1 MRLKIAVLAG
11 DGIGPEV
18 TREATNILHAVAE
31 LGGHHFPFV
40 PGLIGGIAITETG
53 SPLPTATL
61 DACLESDA
69 VLLGAVGDNKFNDLP
84 PDKRPEAGLLQIRQ
98 ALGGFAN
105 LRPSIGY
112 PALAENSPL
121 RPEVTKDVD
130 ILFVRELLGGLYF
143 GAPRWWNKEAETAI
157 NTMVYTKAE
166 VVRVAKVAFELASKR
181 KKKVTS
187 VDKANV
193 LEVSQLWRATVT
205 EVAKEFPAVTLEH
218 QLVDSMAMHLMN
230 IPRNFDV
237 VLTENLF
244 GDILSDEA
252 AVITGSL
259 GMLPSATIGGTVNLY
274 EPVHGS
280 APDIAGT
287 GKANPLGAILTAAM
301 VLRHS
306 AGLERDANAIEAAVV
321 KVLDAGHRTAD
332 IARGNA
338 VGQHLVSTTEM
349 GKLVHQ
355 ALAQSIDQRQA
366 MHAVKP
372 RRANAHH
379 RFTTSISMN
388 NKSGL
393 KTAFDLIACDR
404 CKSVLSLCS
413 CLYCA
418 SI

>member
-1 MRLKIAVLAG
+1 MHLKIAILAG

-18 TREATNILHAVAE
+18 TNEAVSILHAVAE
-31 LGGHHFPFV
+31 AGGHEFSFV
-40 PGLIGGIAITETG
+40 PLLIGGIAISETG
-53 SPLPTATL
+53 SPLPQATT

-69 VLLGAVGDNKFNDLP
+69 VLLGAVGDNKFNALS

-143 GAPRWWNKEAETAI
+143 GQPRWWNKETETAI

-166 VVRVAKVAFELASKR
+166 VVRVAKVAFELAAKR

-205 EVAKEFPAVTLEH
+205 EVAKDYPEVTLEH
-218 QLVDSMAMHLMN
+218 QLVDSMAMHIMN
-230 IPRNFDV
+230 TPRYFDV

-252 AVITGSL
+252 GVITGSL
-259 GMLPSATIGGTVNLY
+259 GMLPSATIGGKVNLY

-306 AGLERDANAIEAAVV
+306 AGLEAEAKAIEAAVAT
-321 KVLDAGHRTAD
+321 VLEAGNRTAD
-332 IARGNA
+332 IARGGA
-338 VGQHLVSTTEM
+338 AGQRLVATTEM
-349 GKLVHQ
+349 GKLVKA
-355 ALAQSIDQRQA
+355 ALS
-366 MHAVKP
+366 
-372 RRANAHH
+372 
-379 RFTTSISMN
+379 F
-388 NKSGL
+388 
-393 KTAFDLIACDR
+393 
-404 CKSVLSLCS
+404 
-413 CLYCA
+413 
-418 SI
+418 

>member
-18 TREATNILHAVAE
+18 TQQATNILRAVAE
-31 LGGHHFPFV
+31 FGGHDFTFV
-40 PGLIGGIAITETG
+40 EGLIGGVAITEHG

-61 DACLESDA
+61 DVALDSDA
-69 VLLGAVGDNKFNDLP
+69 VLLGAVGDNKFNALT
-84 PDKRPEAGLLQIRQ
+84 PDKRPEAGLLQLRQ

-105 LRPSIGY
+105 LRPSIAY
-112 PALAENSPL
+112 TALSASSPL

-143 GAPRWWNKEAETAI
+143 GQPRWWDRETNESI
-157 NTMVYTKAE
+157 NTMRYTRDE
-166 VVRVAKVAFELASKR
+166 IVRVTRVAFELAAKR
-181 KKKVTS
+181 RKKVTS

-205 EVAKEFPAVTLEH
+205 EIAKDYPEVTLEH
-218 QLVDSMAMHLMN
+218 QLVDSMAMHIMN
-230 IPRNFDV
+230 TPRNFDV

-252 AVITGSL
+252 GVITGSL
-259 GMLPSATIGGTVNLY
+259 GMLPSATIGGAVNLY

-301 VLRHS
+301 ILRHS
-306 AGLERDANAIEAAVV
+306 ANLEQDAKAVESAV
-321 KVLDAGHRTAD
+321 HKVLNAGYRTAD
-332 IARGNA
+332 IARGQEP
-338 VGQHLVSTTEM
+338 GQTPVTTQEM

-355 ALAQSIDQRQA
+355 ALAESIDRRQA
-366 MHAVKP
+366 MHAV
-372 RRANAHH
+372 
-379 RFTTSISMN
+379 
-388 NKSGL
+388 
-393 KTAFDLIACDR
+393 
-404 CKSVLSLCS
+404 
-413 CLYCA
+413 
-418 SI
+418 

>member
-18 TREATNILHAVAE
+18 TREATNILRAVAE
-31 LGGHHFPFV
+31 LGGHDFTFV
-40 PGLIGGIAITETG
+40 EGLIGGIAITETG

-61 DACLESDA
+61 DAALECDA
-69 VLLGAVGDNKFNDLP
+69 VLLGAVGDNKFNALP

-105 LRPSIGY
+105 LRPSIAY
-112 PALAENSPL
+112 AALAESSPL

-143 GAPRWWNKEAETAI
+143 GAPRWWNKEPASGEQEEAI
-157 NTMVYTKAE
+157 NTMRYTKSE
-166 VVRVAKVAFELASKR
+166 VVRVARIAFELAGKR
-181 KKKVTS
+181 RQKVTS

-205 EVAKEFPAVTLEH
+205 EVAKDYPNVTLEH
-218 QLVDSMAMHLMN
+218 QLVDSMAMHIMN

-252 AVITGSL
+252 GVITGSL
-259 GMLPSATIGGTVNLY
+259 GMLPSATIGGAVNLY

-306 AGLERDANAIEAAVV
+306 ANLDQDAKAVEQAV
-321 KVLDAGHRTAD
+321 HKVLNAGYRTAD
-332 IARGNA
+332 IARGQQA
-338 VGQHLVSTTEM
+338 GQTPVSTQEM

-355 ALAQSIDQRQA
+355 ALAESIDRRQA
-366 MHAVKP
+366 MHAV
-372 RRANAHH
+372 
-379 RFTTSISMN
+379 
-388 NKSGL
+388 
-393 KTAFDLIACDR
+393 
-404 CKSVLSLCS
+404 
-413 CLYCA
+413 
-418 SI
+418 

>member
-18 TREATNILHAVAE
+18 THQATNILRAVAE
-31 LGGHHFPFV
+31 LGGHEFTFV
-40 PGLIGGIAITETG
+40 EGLIGGIAITETG

-61 DACLESDA
+61 DAALECDA
-69 VLLGAVGDNKFNDLP
+69 VLLGAVGDNKFNALP

-105 LRPSIGY
+105 LRPSIAY
-112 PALAENSPL
+112 TALSESSPL

-143 GAPRWWNKEAETAI
+143 GAPRWWDRESNEAI
-157 NTMVYTKAE
+157 NTMRYTRDE
-166 VVRVAKVAFELASKR
+166 IVRVARVAFELASNR
-181 KKKVTS
+181 RQKVTS

-205 EVAKEFPAVTLEH
+205 EVAKDYPSVTLEH
-218 QLVDSMAMHLMN
+218 QLVDSMAMHIMN

-252 AVITGSL
+252 GVITGSL
-259 GMLPSATIGGTVNLY
+259 GMLPSATIGGAVNLY

-306 AGLERDANAIEAAVV
+306 ANLEQDARAVELAV
-321 KVLDAGHRTAD
+321 NKVLNAGYRTAD
-332 IARGNA
+332 IARGQQP
-338 VGQHLVSTTEM
+338 GQTPVSTQEM

-355 ALAQSIDQRQA
+355 ALAESIDRRQA
-366 MHAVKP
+366 MHAV
-372 RRANAHH
+372 
-379 RFTTSISMN
+379 
-388 NKSGL
+388 
-393 KTAFDLIACDR
+393 
-404 CKSVLSLCS
+404 
-413 CLYCA
+413 
-418 SI
+418 

>member
-18 TREATNILHAVAE
+18 TREATNILRAVAE
-31 LGGHHFPFV
+31 LGGHEFIFV
-40 PGLIGGIAITETG
+40 EGLIGGIAITETG

-61 DACLESDA
+61 DAALECDA
-69 VLLGAVGDNKFNDLP
+69 VLLGAVGDNKFNALP

-105 LRPSIGY
+105 LRPSIAY
-112 PALAENSPL
+112 AALAESSPL
-121 RPEVTKDVD
+121 RPEVTKDAD

-143 GAPRWWNKEAETAI
+143 GAPRWWNKEPASGEQEEAI
-157 NTMVYTKAE
+157 NTMRYTKSE
-166 VVRVAKVAFELASKR
+166 VVRVARIAFELAGKR
-181 KKKVTS
+181 RQKVTS

-205 EVAKEFPAVTLEH
+205 EVAKDYPNITLEH
-218 QLVDSMAMHLMN
+218 QLVDSMAMHIMN

-252 AVITGSL
+252 GVITGSL
-259 GMLPSATIGGTVNLY
+259 GMLPSATIGGAVNLY

-306 AGLERDANAIEAAVV
+306 ANLEQDAKAVEQAV
-321 KVLDAGHRTAD
+321 HKVLNAGYRTAD
-332 IARGNA
+332 IARGQQT
-338 VGQHLVSTTEM
+338 GQTPVTTQEM

-355 ALAQSIDQRQA
+355 ALAESIDRRQA
-366 MHAVKP
+366 MHAV
-372 RRANAHH
+372 
-379 RFTTSISMN
+379 
-388 NKSGL
+388 
-393 KTAFDLIACDR
+393 
-404 CKSVLSLCS
+404 
-413 CLYCA
+413 
-418 SI
+418 

>member
-1 MRLKIAVLAG
+1 MKLKIAVLAG

-18 TREATNILHAVAE
+18 TGEATEILRAVAN
-31 LGGHHFPFV
+31 LGGHDFTFES
-40 PGLIGGIAITETG
+40 GLIGGVAITETG
-53 SPLPTATL
+53 SPLPPATL
-61 DACLESDA
+61 DLALDSDA
-69 VLLGAVGDNKFNDLP
+69 VFLGAVGDNKFAALS

-105 LRPSIGY
+105 LRPSVAY
-112 PALAENSPL
+112 AALAGNSPL
-121 RPEVTKDVD
+121 RPEVTEGAD

-143 GAPRWWNKEAETAI
+143 GAPRWWDKTSSANGGGEAI
-157 NTMVYTKAE
+157 NTMRYTRDE
-166 VVRVAKVAFELASKR
+166 VVRVARIAFELADKR
-181 KKKVTS
+181 RKKVTS

-205 EVAKEFPAVTLEH
+205 EIAKDYPGVTLEH

-259 GMLPSATIGGTVNLY
+259 GMLPSATIGGAVNLY

-306 AGLERDANAIEAAVV
+306 GGLEAEAAAIEAAVQR
-321 KVLDAGHRTAD
+321 VLSEGYRTAD
-332 IARGNA
+332 LARVSVDGPA
-338 VGQHLVSTTEM
+338 QPVVSTRQM
-349 GKLVHQ
+349 GKLVQQ
-355 ALAQSIDQRQA
+355 ALTEATDRQQSL
-366 MHAVKP
+366 HAV
-372 RRANAHH
+372 
-379 RFTTSISMN
+379 
-388 NKSGL
+388 
-393 KTAFDLIACDR
+393 
-404 CKSVLSLCS
+404 
-413 CLYCA
+413 
-418 SI
+418 

>member
-18 TREATNILHAVAE
+18 TREATNILSAVAE
-31 LGGHHFPFV
+31 FGGHDFTFV
-40 PGLIGGIAITETG
+40 EGLIGGIAITETG

-61 DACLESDA
+61 DAALECDA
-69 VLLGAVGDNKFNDLP
+69 VLLGAVGDNKFNSLP

-105 LRPSIGY
+105 LRPSVAY
-112 PALAENSPL
+112 AALADSSPL
-121 RPEVTKDVD
+121 RPEVTKDAD

-143 GAPRWWNKEAETAI
+143 GAPRSWNKETGEAI
-157 NTMVYTKAE
+157 NTMRYTKGE
-166 VVRVAKVAFELASKR
+166 VVRVARIAFELAGKR
-181 KKKVTS
+181 RSKVTS

-205 EVAKEFPAVTLEH
+205 EVAKDYPDVTLEH
-218 QLVDSMAMHLMN
+218 QLVDSMAMHIMN

-252 AVITGSL
+252 GVITGSL
-259 GMLPSATIGGTVNLY
+259 GMLPSATIGGQVNLY

-306 AGLERDANAIEAAVV
+306 ANLEQDAKAVEQAV
-321 KVLDAGHRTAD
+321 HKVLEAGYRTAD
-332 IARGNA
+332 IARGQQP
-338 VGQHLVSTTEM
+338 GQTPVTTHEM

-355 ALAQSIDQRQA
+355 ALAESIDRRQA
-366 MHAVKP
+366 MHAV
-372 RRANAHH
+372 
-379 RFTTSISMN
+379 
-388 NKSGL
+388 
-393 KTAFDLIACDR
+393 
-404 CKSVLSLCS
+404 
-413 CLYCA
+413 
-418 SI
+418 

>member
-31 LGGHHFPFV
+31 LGGHEFLFV
-40 PGLIGGIAITETG
+40 PGLIGGIAIIETG

-61 DACLESDA
+61 DVALECDA
-69 VLLGAVGDNKFNDLP
+69 VLLGAVGDNKFNALP

-105 LRPSIGY
+105 LRPSIAY
-112 PALAENSPL
+112 TALADSSPL
-121 RPEVTKDVD
+121 RAEVTKDVD

-143 GAPRWWNKEAETAI
+143 GAPRWWNKETDEAI
-157 NTMVYTKAE
+157 NTMRYTKSE
-166 VVRVAKVAFELASKR
+166 VVRVARIAFELASKR
-181 KKKVTS
+181 RNKVTS

-193 LEVSQLWRATVT
+193 LEVSQLWRAIVT
-205 EVAKEFPAVTLEH
+205 EVAKDYPSVTLEH
-218 QLVDSMAMHLMN
+218 QLVDSMAMHIMN

-252 AVITGSL
+252 GVITGSL
-259 GMLPSATIGGTVNLY
+259 GMLPSATIGGAVNLY

-306 AGLERDANAIEAAVV
+306 ANLEQDAKAVEQAV
-321 KVLDAGHRTAD
+321 HKVLNAGYRTAD
-332 IARGNA
+332 IARGQQP
-338 VGQHLVSTTEM
+338 GQTPVSTQEM

-355 ALAQSIDQRQA
+355 ALAESIDRRQA
-366 MHAVKP
+366 MHAV
-372 RRANAHH
+372 
-379 RFTTSISMN
+379 
-388 NKSGL
+388 
-393 KTAFDLIACDR
+393 
-404 CKSVLSLCS
+404 
-413 CLYCA
+413 
-418 SI
+418 

>member
-1 MRLKIAVLAG
+1 MKLKIGILAG

-18 TREATNILHAVAE
+18 TQQATNILRAVAE
-31 LGGHHFPFV
+31 LGGHEFLFV

-61 DACLESDA
+61 DVALECDA
-69 VLLGAVGDNKFNDLP
+69 VLLGAVGDNKFNALP

-105 LRPSIGY
+105 LRPSIAY
-112 PALAENSPL
+112 AALAESSPL
-121 RPEVTKDVD
+121 RPEVIKDAD

-143 GAPRWWNKEAETAI
+143 GAPRWWNKETDEAI
-157 NTMVYTKAE
+157 NTMRYTKAE
-166 VVRVAKVAFELASKR
+166 VVRVARIAFELAGKR
-181 KKKVTS
+181 RNKVTS

-205 EVAKEFPAVTLEH
+205 EVAKDYPNVTLEH
-218 QLVDSMAMHLMN
+218 QLVDSMAMHIMN

-252 AVITGSL
+252 GVITGSL
-259 GMLPSATIGGTVNLY
+259 GMLPSATIGGAVNLY

-306 AGLERDANAIEAAVV
+306 ANLDQDARAIEQAVQ
-321 KVLDAGHRTAD
+321 KVLDAGYRTAD
-332 IARGNA
+332 IARGQQP
-338 VGQHLVSTTEM
+338 GQTPVSTQEM

-355 ALAQSIDQRQA
+355 ALAESIDRRQA
-366 MHAVKP
+366 MHAV
-372 RRANAHH
+372 
-379 RFTTSISMN
+379 
-388 NKSGL
+388 
-393 KTAFDLIACDR
+393 
-404 CKSVLSLCS
+404 
-413 CLYCA
+413 
-418 SI
+418 